1 MSVERFGDK
10 VGFIWSVADLL
21 RGPYKPPQYGEVM
34 LPLTVLRRL
43 DCVLAETKPAVLA
56 LLPSLEG
63 SPERVREL
71 KLFAAAGQRFYNTSR
86 HDLTTILGE
95 PDQIA
100 GNLSAYIKSFSP
112 KARELL
118 EDFGIEEQVET
129 LERHNRLFLV
139 LRKFVEID
147 LHPRSVPNIEMGYI
161 FEELIRRFSEQR
173 NEQAGDHF
181 TPREVIRLMVNLI
194 FSPDMAELSRR
205 HIVKTL
211 FDPAC
216 GTGGMLSVAD
226 AYFRELNPEGHL
238 ELFGQEVNPSSYAI
252 CGSDMLIK
260 GEAIDNVTRGDSF
273 TEDGHE
279 ERRFHYMLAKP
290 PFGVDWKVQ

>member
-1 MSVERFGDK
+1 MGMSVERFGEK
-10 VGFIWSVADLL
+10 VSFIWGVADLL

-56 LLPSLEG
+56 LLPTLEG
-63 SPERVREL
+63 WPDRVREL
-71 KLFAAAGQRFYNTSR
+71 RLYGAAGQKFYNTSR

-95 PDQIA
+95 PEQI
-100 GNLSAYIKSFSP
+100 GTNLTAYVRSFSP

-118 EDFGIEEQVET
+118 EHFGIEEQIEM

-139 LRKFVEID
+139 LRRFVEID

-181 TPREVIRLMVNLI
+181 TPREVIRLMVNLL
-194 FSPDMAELSRR
+194 FSPDMAELATRGIS
-205 HIVKTL
+205 KTL
-211 FDPAC
+211 LDPAC
-216 GTGGMLSVAD
+216 GTGGMLS
-226 AYFRELNPEGHL
+226 
-238 ELFGQEVNPSSYAI
+238 
-252 CGSDMLIK
+252 
-260 GEAIDNVTRGDSF
+260 
-273 TEDGHE
+273 
-279 ERRFHYMLAKP
+279 
-290 PFGVDWKVQ
+290 